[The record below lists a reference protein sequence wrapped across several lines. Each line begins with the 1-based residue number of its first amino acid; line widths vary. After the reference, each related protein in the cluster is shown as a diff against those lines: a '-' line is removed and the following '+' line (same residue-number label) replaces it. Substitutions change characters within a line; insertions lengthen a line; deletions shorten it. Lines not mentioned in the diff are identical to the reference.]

1 MLNLILNSNMSYIL
15 RYIPDLITG
24 FKDKKTTVSLN
35 TKNNIYLNI
44 FFSTPFN
51 LWG

>member
-1 MLNLILNSNMSYIL
+1 MSYIL
-15 RYIPDLITG
+15 RYIPGLITG

-44 FFSTPFN
+44 FFQYSIQLMRINIF
-51 LWG
+51 